1 MKRLLSLVFVG
12 ALAVGAGA
20 CGGGSDDNKSSDSDT
35 TETTTRVY
43 DRGSDEA
50 LAAAEDVIA
59 NGMSSE
65 YTDQYGEVTDVTCPE
80 EIAQD
85 EGEYDCDVEFDDGTT
100 AVATVSTTGGNIDLK
115 NLEVDQ

>member
-1 MKRLLSLVFVG
+1 MAKLDSHIIVCMKRLRSLVFVG

-59 NGMSSE
+59 NGMPSE
-65 YTDQYGEVTDVTCPE
+65 YTDQY
-80 EIAQD
+80 A
-85 EGEYDCDVEFDDGTT
+85 
-100 AVATVSTTGGNIDLK
+100 AVKHLVPPRPGLLSK
-115 NLEVDQ
+115 RPV